1 MLHRIVLIAVF
12 ARTAALAPARTYAAE
27 PPPTSEAHGAP
38 AAHGE
43 GAKHEE
49 ESGSLLPDLMDKQTY
64 YSALWVLI
72 IFVILLAI
80 LYPTAWKNVLAGLE
94 RREQRIRKN
103 ISDAEEAQ
111 AKAEATLRQY
121 NQQLAEAEGRVRDM
135 LSKATTDGERLATQI
150 RMKAQQEAE
159 EIKERS
165 AKDLEAAAA
174 AAKREIHEYTVDL
187 STRIAEKILKR
198 NLNAD
203 DQRDLV
209 RSSLEQLSSVAKN

>member
-1 MLHRIVLIAVF
+1 MRFEMLRRILLLALMTLALPLAASR
-12 ARTAALAPARTYAAE
+12 ARAADDAHHAAGTAADHAE
-27 PPPTSEAHGAP
+27 HT
-38 AAHGE
+38 
-43 GAKHEE
+43 
-49 ESGSLLPDLMDKQTY
+49 GSLLPDLQDKQTY

-80 LYPTAWKNVLAGLE
+80 LYPTAWKNILIGLKK
-94 RREQRIRKN
+94 REERIRGD
-103 ISDAEEAQ
+103 IAEAEASRV
-111 AKAEATLRQY
+111 KAEATLKQY
-121 NQQLAEAEGRVRDM
+121 NEQLAAAEARVRDM

-165 AKDLEAAAA
+165 ARDLESAKNAAI
-174 AAKREIHEYTVDL
+174 REVHEATVDL